1 MQTNEP
7 LNTASIQAFIQQ
19 VKGAEASRSKDI
31 RMDISQA
38 KNLAFTLGIVMAR
51 LNGDLEQIIEWC
63 NNNQEKCEYIAFM
76 SKAYALQFFNKE
88 KEEQIIKSVIDFY
101 YEKTHQN
108 VL

>member
-7 LNTASIQAFIQQ
+7 LNTSSIQAFIQQ

-51 LNGDLEQIIEWC
+51 LNGDLEQIIA
-63 NNNQEKCEYIAFM
+63 KK
-76 SKAYALQFFNKE
+76 STT
-88 KEEQIIKSVIDFY
+88 EETIEGQLDGGS
-101 YEKTHQN
+101 TW
-108 VL
+108 